1 MELHRCRSGGTEGY
15 QERLTQALWVL
26 AGVYMRLCVRAVQM
40 DVQAGV
46 GYGIV
51 VDGFAGNFGT
61 FEITVSATKV
71 LSPALR
77 LLHTQ

>member
-1 MELHRCRSGGTEGY
+1 M
-15 QERLTQALWVL
+15 
-26 AGVYMRLCVRAVQM
+26 QM
-40 DVQAGV
+40 DVRAGV

-71 LSPALR
+71 LSAALTASYPARPVLTR
-77 LLHTQ
+77 TLHPNRHCAPSVAVNLLIGAHFCLNLP